1 MRHWALA
8 GIFLLQAIPALANEA
23 LESEARERLA
33 TELKDPYSTQFRD
46 LREQQTAGMRLICG
60 KVNAKNSYGAYTG
73 FKPFAITPD
82 NVLVAAG
89 ADPVVATAY
98 GNVIAHLCPPQQ

>member
-46 LREQQTAGMRLICG
+46 LREQQTAGMR
-60 KVNAKNSYGAYTG
+60 NAKNSYGAYTG